1 VYVTAVGLWEAEI
14 LKVSACTELQTMDVG
29 ILVREPTHTNPM
41 TAREQREF

>member
-1 VYVTAVGLWEAEI
+1 
-14 LKVSACTELQTMDVG
+14 MDVG